1 MLVQLKR
8 LAGYD
13 DLVPLHRIDR
23 DTAGLVLLGKRPA
36 DCAAYHALSRQQ
48 HIRSSSY
55 PSREGRSSFWRHG
68 ETLGKGLQ
76 GN

>member
-36 DCAAYHALSRQQ
+36 DCAAYHALSR
-48 HIRSSSY
+48 
-55 PSREGRSSFWRHG
+55 
-68 ETLGKGLQ
+68 
-76 GN
+76 